1 MTVADV
7 VFGQGKANGKRE
19 YSSTIVNKHVCIL
32 R

>member
-19 YSSTIVNKHVCIL
+19 YSSTIVSMYVF
-32 R
+32 